1 MSRPPQRIT
10 ILSLFACLS
19 LLCGC
24 VGVVPAGNHASG
36 NGPRG
41 YSRADAEGMIEDGK
55 TTKSQLAEKLG
66 TGLELARGR
75 LWVYTFQDY
84 GEQRFFVWRFIWW
97 YDIDAG
103 GSDSSVE
110 SCTDYYLLIEFD
122 EADTVKRHRLRREGK
137 INMLANGWDDVF
149 Q

>member
-1 MSRPPQRIT
+1 MQRIA
-10 ILSLFACLS
+10 ILSFLVCLP

-24 VGVVPAGNHASG
+24 FGIVPIGHHASES
-36 NGPRG
+36 GPRG
-41 YSRADAEGMIEDGK
+41 CSRDDAEGMIEDGK
-55 TTKSQLAEKLG
+55 TTRSQLAEKLG
-66 TGLELARGR
+66 TGLELARGK

-97 YDIDAG
+97 YDIHVG
-103 GSDSSVE
+103 GSDSSLE

-137 INMLANGWDDVF
+137 INGLATGWDDVF